1 MSPSSYSISTCSCCP
16 PYDHFYCR
24 HLAHRR
30 RGRAPSPHMAW
41 CPPDMHRPA
50 PVTKSQSMEHKYVE
64 LPKKRHLNKSER
76 AILFQMLPYATAA
89 EAEAGLGRAL
99 THAEAAWL
107 GYSATVPDHLLYCH
121 NVAIL
126 LLLYTIAPLPLAL
139 LELRAR
145 RAGPGEPLF
154 SLQRL
159 KLQPRACL
167 SPAAI
172 LRCYL
177 DTARVLLLT
186 VGTLSLVSYPAVRAV
201 GIRTGLPLP
210 SPGEVAAQIAV
221 YLLVEDYLGYWIH
234 RLLHTRWGYDHI
246 HRVHHEFTAPVG
258 YAAPYAHWAE
268 VLILGVPAFTG
279 PAIVPCHMTTLW
291 LWFVLRHL
299 EAIDIHSGFNFPFN
313 PTKLIPFYGGAEHH
327 DYHHRV
333 GGQSQSNFSSVFTF
347 CDYLY
352 GTDKGYKHHKASL
365 AKS

>member
-1 MSPSSYSISTCSCCP
+1 
-16 PYDHFYCR
+16 
-24 HLAHRR
+24 
-30 RGRAPSPHMAW
+30 
-41 CPPDMHRPA
+41 
-50 PVTKSQSMEHKYVE
+50 
-64 LPKKRHLNKSER
+64 
-76 AILFQMLPYATAA
+76 MLPYATAA
-89 EAEAGLGRAL
+89 QAEAALGRAM
-99 THAEAAWL
+99 TRAEAAWL
-107 GYSATVPDHLLYCH
+107 RYSASLPDHLLYCH

-126 LLLYTIAPLPLAL
+126 LLVYTLAPLPLAL

-145 RAGPGEPLF
+145 AAAVMRP
-154 SLQRL
+154 SMY
-159 KLQPRACL
+159 KLQPRAQL
-167 SPAAI
+167 SPGEF

-177 DTARVLLLT
+177 QTGRVLLLT
-186 VGTLSLVSYPAVRAV
+186 VGTLSLVSYPAVKMA

-210 SPGEVAAQIAV
+210 SAGEVAAQMLV

-246 HRVHHEFTAPVG
+246 HHVHHEFTAPFG

-299 EAIDIHSGFNFPFN
+299 EAIDIHSGFKFPFN

-352 GTDKGYKHHKASL
+352 GTDKGYRYHKASL
-365 AKS
+365 EKIY

>member
-1 MSPSSYSISTCSCCP
+1 
-16 PYDHFYCR
+16 
-24 HLAHRR
+24 
-30 RGRAPSPHMAW
+30 
-41 CPPDMHRPA
+41 
-50 PVTKSQSMEHKYVE
+50 
-64 LPKKRHLNKSER
+64 
-76 AILFQMLPYATAA
+76 MLPYATAA
-89 EAEAGLGRAL
+89 EAEAALGRAM
-99 THAEAAWL
+99 TRAEAAWL
-107 GYSATVPDHLLYCH
+107 CYSASMPDHLLYCH

-126 LLLYTIAPLPLAL
+126 LLLYTLAPLPLAL

-145 RAGPGEPLF
+145 AAPDGVAAAVMRP
-154 SLQRL
+154 STY
-159 KLQPRACL
+159 KLQPRAHL
-167 SPAAI
+167 SPAAF

-177 DTARVLLLT
+177 DTGRVLLLT
-186 VGTLSLVSYPAVRAV
+186 VGTLSLVSYPAVKMV

-210 SPGEVAAQIAV
+210 SAGEVAAQMLV

-234 RLLHTRWGYDHI
+234 RLLHTRWGYDNI
-246 HRVHHEFTAPVG
+246 HRVHHEFTAPFG

-313 PTKLIPFYGGAEHH
+313 PTKLIPFYGGAQHH

-352 GTDKGYKHHKASL
+352 GTDKGYRYHKASL
-365 AKS
+365 EKVRTSRCNFLHPLSILARTSISAC